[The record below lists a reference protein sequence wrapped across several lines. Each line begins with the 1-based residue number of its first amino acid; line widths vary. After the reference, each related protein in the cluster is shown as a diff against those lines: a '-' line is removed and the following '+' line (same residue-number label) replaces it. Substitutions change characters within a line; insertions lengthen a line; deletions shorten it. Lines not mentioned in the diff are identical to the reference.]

1 MVHSAQLCPLH
12 LTPDC
17 WRSFIATRFCLLH
30 WKLFEIL
37 RRFVRKADSFQ
48 RALQLSPQAFRGG
61 EHKSQMHLH
70 CTPHPPPLS
79 PVPPLC
85 LLHLL
90 RESFFNTSC
99 IADIMKWPPDRS
111 LPQSPLIFPSTSTS
125 LSLALSLSPVVP
137 SLRLHLATISLYAHL
152 FFPSF
157 SLDSRSLSTFIIS
170 LGVCFA
176 PISSFLCFPSP
187 LSYYRSLR
195 SACLP
200 GHVLLHLSGVMKS
213 PSPRPSLSPNP
224 SASSFKMTSFPS
236 FWRQGE
242 EGNEW
247 ALFCFAFFLFFR
259 AFTFFWRLAQFLH
272 LFCIYLG

>member
-1 MVHSAQLCPLH
+1 MCPIPKHFALDGRNAAWCLMAVLLRSLVQVLLQLDATPAAAAAAQCPHDFVWSNFCWHQVNNLRQRWWWRRRRRAWWGWLRVADEAEVGEVHTAQLCPLH
-12 LTPDC
+12 LTPDWRSSC

-99 IADIMKWPPDRS
+99 IADIMKWPPDRPTDGS
-111 LPQSPLIFPSTSTS
+111 LPQSPLIFPSTSLSLTSSVS
-125 LSLALSLSPVVP
+125 LSW
-137 SLRLHLATISLYAHL
+137 LH
-152 FFPSF
+152 
-157 SLDSRSLSTFIIS
+157 
-170 LGVCFA
+170 FA
-176 PISSFLCFPSP
+176 
-187 LSYYRSLR
+187 
-195 SACLP
+195 
-200 GHVLLHLSGVMKS
+200 
-213 PSPRPSLSPNP
+213 
-224 SASSFKMTSFPS
+224 
-236 FWRQGE
+236 
-242 EGNEW
+242 
-247 ALFCFAFFLFFR
+247 
-259 AFTFFWRLAQFLH
+259 
-272 LFCIYLG
+272 CI